1 MLLAKSDENDPDR
14 SLRAHTERVVEA
26 AKQLRLVWP
35 LLPDTLIPAA
45 WFHDFGKAADGFQK
59 MLLPNGPS
67 WRFRHEVLSA
77 EVFRRC
83 FDVSAAAN
91 PDMWRAYLAL
101 LTHHKNLGTRHK
113 ISDVMRACAGGKG
126 SRWPSVWRE
135 LLAGALQDTFPDA
148 LAAWQYDAV
157 APSPADEIGGLLR
170 RIPTVWD
177 DPRLAQM
184 RGALVAADHLASS
197 GIGRTPL
204 GEALTEAAVER
215 YMVER
220 AKKAGKQFTWTPLQ
234 DKAAAVRGSTLLL
247 APTGSGKTEAALC
260 WAMNN
265 RAGYERVFY
274 VLPYQVS
281 INAMAERLCRV
292 FPDEEQS
299 AQSKTAA
306 HPGATLTGNH
316 NVAVVHAN
324 TDLAYLH
331 DALRQ
336 LVHGAGKEQAA
347 NAARSRTE
355 AARKIYAPLK
365 VTTVYQLLAL
375 FFGRK
380 FFEVGLLELSGA
392 LVIFDEIHAYD
403 GHVLGL
409 IHVLLRCL
417 RRLGARVLVMTAT
430 LPPALEVSLI
440 EAAGIAADAQ
450 MTLSD
455 DDPVRTELRRK
466 IIRRDVPIQA
476 LAPQIERFVRRGRR
490 VAVVCNTVDKAILL
504 YEKLSHLKP
513 LLIHSRFT
521 LRDRAARETEQNVRD
536 YRLVVATQVI
546 EVSLDVSFDAMFTE
560 LAPADALLQR
570 FGRVNRHEKPGP
582 GHCAP
587 CIAACADDAGAQ
599 TIYGKELLKRTRDNL
614 HLVNSLHFNSSLVWL
629 KAVYPDGLPS
639 DQQEKM
645 RQAEGDFSRLVED
658 LRPFIDPS
666 ADVDVEQNLFETI
679 TMVPVAFATEW
690 ADRKK
695 AGDHTGAKGLT
706 VNVDKRV
713 WKAKTTN
720 WPSDTATYNLRYG
733 SARKPRQ
740 MPVACFPYYGDS
752 TGLRLDLAPVSQ
764 RSRIYDCIFGGD
776 EPDDPEGVDP
786 ETEEKE

>member
-26 AKQLRLVWP
+26 AEQLRVVWP
-35 LLPDTLIPAA
+35 FLPATLIQAA

-59 MLLPNGPS
+59 MLLPNGPA

-83 FDVSAAAN
+83 FNVSAAS
-91 PDMWRAYLAL
+91 PDVWRAYLAL

-113 ISDVMRACAGGKG
+113 VSDVMRACAGGKG

-135 LLAGALQDTFPDA
+135 LPAGALRDTFPET
-148 LAAWQYDAV
+148 LAAWENDVA
-157 APSPADEIGGLLR
+157 APSPADEIGSLLR
-170 RIPTVWD
+170 RIPPVWED
-177 DPRLAQM
+177 LLLAQM

-197 GIGRTPL
+197 GVGRTPL
-204 GEALTEAAVER
+204 GEALTETAIER

-220 AKKAGKQFTWTPLQ
+220 AEKAGKQFAWTPLQ
-234 DKAAAVRGSTLLL
+234 DKAATVCGSALLL
-247 APTGSGKTEAALC
+247 APTGSGKTEAALR

-292 FPDEEQS
+292 FPDERQS
-299 AQSKTAA
+299 AQGKTAA
-306 HPGATLTGNH
+306 NPGATLTGNH

-324 TDLAYLH
+324 TDLAYLR

-336 LVHGAGKEQAA
+336 AVHGAGEESKAA
-347 NAARSRTE
+347 DAARSRTE

-430 LPPALEVSLI
+430 LPPALEASLT
-440 EAAGIAADAQ
+440 EAANLAADARL
-450 MTLSD
+450 TLPD
-455 DDPVRTELRRK
+455 NDTVRTELRRK
-466 IIRRDVPIQA
+466 IIRCDAPIQA
-476 LAPQIERFVRRGRR
+476 LVPQMKRFVRRGRR

-504 YEKLSHLKP
+504 YEELSHLRP
-513 LLIHSRFT
+513 LLIHSRFA
-521 LRDRAARETEQNVRD
+521 LRDRAIRETEQNVRD
-536 YRLVVATQVI
+536 YRLVIATQVI

-570 FGRVNRHEKPGP
+570 FGRVNRHDTPGP
-582 GHCAP
+582 GHCAT
-587 CIAACADDAGAQ
+587 CVIACANDGGSR
-599 TIYGKELLKRTRDNL
+599 TIYGKELLDRTRDNL
-614 HLVNSLHFNSSLVWL
+614 HLVRPLHFKSSLDWL
-629 KAVYPDGLPS
+629 GAVYPDGLPS
-639 DQQEKM
+639 EQQEKM
-645 RQAEGDFSRLVED
+645 RQSEGDFSRLVEG
-658 LRPFIDPS
+658 LRPLLDPP

-679 TMVPVAFATEW
+679 TVVPVAFAVEW
-690 ADRKK
+690 GDHKK

-713 WKAKTTN
+713 WKAKTAD
-720 WPSDTATYNLRYG
+720 WPSDAATYNLPYG

-740 MPVACFPYYGDS
+740 MPVACFPYDGDT
-752 TGLRLDLAPVSQ
+752 TGLRLDLAPVPQ
-764 RSRIYDCIFGGD
+764 RARINDCIFGGD
-776 EPDDPEGVDP
+776 EPDDPESAESEAEG
-786 ETEEKE
+786 EE